1 MKPILFRVR
10 AGAVRAEESI
20 FDPPMDAAARSLEN
34 AQKLRAATI
43 SVASN
48 SALVAAKLSVGLS
61 IGSVSV
67 VSEAIHSAVDL
78 LAAVIAW
85 FAVRVSGQPADKE
98 HPYGHGKY
106 ENLSGA
112 VEALLIF
119 FAAAWIVLEAVR
131 KLRHGGGLEAPG
143 WGAAVMG
150 ASALANLGVSA
161 NLMRV
166 GRKTDSMALIADA
179 MHLRTDVWTSAGVL
193 AGLLAIWVGKLLFPG
208 VDLSWVDP
216 VSAIAVAL
224 LIVHAAWELTAQA
237 TRGLLDTSLP
247 QEDLDTIRS
256 TALARGDIRSL
267 HDVKTRKSGGDRIID
282 AHVAVDWSLT
292 VLAGH
297 DVGKSFKWELIG
309 KWPRT
314 WINIHVDPC
323 DGSCSRPCL
332 AGCLLSEERRAA
344 EHAAWE
350 ARKAGK

>member
-1 MKPILFRVR
+1 MEAEKVR
-10 AGAVRAEESI
+10 AASY
-20 FDPPMDAAARSLEN
+20 
-34 AQKLRAATI
+34 

-48 SALVAAKLSVGLS
+48 TVLVVAKLGVGLA

-67 VSEAIHSAVDL
+67 LSEAIHSAVDL
-78 LAAVIAW
+78 LAAIIAW

-119 FAAAWIVLEAVR
+119 VAAAWIVWEAVG
-131 KLRHGGGLEAPG
+131 KLRHGGTVEAPG
-143 WGAAVMG
+143 WGVAVM
-150 ASALANLGVSA
+150 AVSALANFAVSS

-166 GRKTDSMALIADA
+166 GRKTDSMALVADA

-193 AGLLAIWVGKLLFPG
+193 LGLAVLWIGKLLLPG

-224 LIVHAAWELTAQA
+224 LIVHAAWELTSKAA
-237 TRGLLDTSLP
+237 KDLLDTSLP
-247 QEDLDTIRS
+247 QDDLDLIRA

-267 HDVKTRKSGGDRIID
+267 HDVKTRKAGGDRIID
-282 AHVAVDWSLT
+282 AHVAVDWSIT
-292 VLAGH
+292 VLEGH
-297 DVGKSFKWELIG
+297 DRGKSFKAELLG

-314 WINIHVDPC
+314 WINIHVDAC
-323 DGSCSRPCL
+323 DGSCKGPCL
-332 AGCLLSEERRAA
+332 SGCLLTP
-344 EHAAWE
+344 E
-350 ARKAGK
+350 ARAIEHGDWKVRKTPA